1 MVSFTLELNFIGAI
15 MSTEELELYRKI
27 GSLESAI
34 QTLTQGIEHMRA
46 DIGTRMDKVGNLLDM
61 GGARMTDIESK
72 LMLYGKDCE
81 NCRSGMNR
89 EITSIKDR
97 VDKLENRPEK
107 TRQSYTSWIQTILVT
122 AALLSAFGGWK
133 LIEAF
138 LKK

>member
-1 MVSFTLELNFIGAI
+1 MSDNKNIGAN

-46 DIGTRMDKVGNLLDM
+46 DIGTRMDKVGNLLDI
-61 GGARMTDIESK
+61 GGARMAEIESK
-72 LMLYGKDCE
+72 LLLYAKDCE
-81 NCRSGMNR
+81 NCRNGMNR

-97 VDKLENRPEK
+97 VEKLETRPEK
-107 TRQSYTSWIQTILVT
+107 TRQNYTAWLQTVLIT
-122 AALLSAFGGWK
+122 AAVLSLFGGWK
-133 LIEAF
+133 LLEAF